1 MKSLFKTVAL
11 ITFFSFLTRIS
22 GFIFRVILSRT
33 VGAEGLGLYQV
44 ASSIFMVLLTI
55 ISSGI
60 PLIIS
65 RTSAKF
71 SAGGL
76 HKKEGSF
83 MTIVLCFTVALS
95 LLISIIVLSFN
106 GLFAKLF
113 TDQRC
118 INILLVL
125 LPALVFSSVYCVLRG
140 QMWGRGNYFALCITE
155 FYEQVVRIFLALL
168 MIDASFTAIQNA
180 FNLGLSMSIA
190 CAFSMLLVVLLY
202 FYYGGSLGKIKK
214 GYLKPFVKQSLP
226 ITLMRVVSSFIQPII
241 AIIIPSRLMAI
252 GYTSSQALSL
262 YGVAVGMTMP
272 LLFIPTML
280 IGSLSTALIP
290 DISKAIAQNDKDH
303 IEKRISSSLFFALLV
318 SALFVPVFLSMGEQ
332 IGVFLY
338 DDILSGTLLQSAC
351 WVLLPLGLTNISSA
365 LLNSLGLENKSFIN
379 FIIASVFMFLSLW
392 FLPSLFGINA
402 LMWSLGINYLITA
415 VLNLWL
421 LKRHTKVKLNLFKPL
436 LKLVLI
442 SIPSAA
448 LASFVVSLCGYI
460 FPLFISLAI
469 GGSLCVA
476 SFVLLCWV
484 FNIVDVKA
492 FIVMAGNRL
501 KEKIPKIKKKGL
513 KTNWHV

>member
-11 ITFFSFLTRIS
+11 ITVFSFMTRVA
-22 GFIFRVILSRT
+22 GFLFRIILSRL

-65 RTSAKF
+65 RTSAKY
-71 SAGGL
+71 SAGGEK
-76 HKKEGSF
+76 KKESSF
-83 MTIVLCFTVALS
+83 VSVALIFTLS
-95 LLISIIVLSFN
+95 LSIFISIIVLLFK
-106 GLFAKLF
+106 GLFAKIF
-113 TDQRC
+113 TDERC

-125 LPALVFSSVYCVLRG
+125 LPSLVFSSVYCVLRG

-155 FYEQVVRIFLALL
+155 FYEELVRILFALML
-168 MIDASFTAIQNA
+168 INVSLPAITNA
-180 FNLGLSMSIA
+180 FNLGLSLSIA
-190 CAFSMLLVVLLY
+190 CAFSMLLVILLY
-202 FYYGGSLGKIKK
+202 FYYGGKIGKMKK
-214 GYLKPFVKQSLP
+214 GYLRPFIKQSLP
-226 ITLMRVVSSFIQPII
+226 ITVMRVVSSFIQPII
-241 AIIIPSRLMAI
+241 ALIIPARLIAI

-272 LLFIPTML
+272 LLFIPTTI

-303 IEKRISSSLFFALLV
+303 IEKRVSSSLFFALLV
-318 SALFVPVFLSMGEQ
+318 SAMFVPIFLSMGEQ

-365 LLNSLGLENKSFIN
+365 LLNSIGLESKSFIN
-379 FIIASVFMFLSLW
+379 FIISASVMLICLW
-392 FLPSLFGINA
+392 FLPGLFGINA
-402 LMWSLGINYLITA
+402 LMWSLGINYLLTSI
-415 VLNLWL
+415 LNLWL
-421 LKRHTKVKLNLFKPL
+421 LKRHIKIKLNIFKPL
-436 LKLVLI
+436 LKLILI
-442 SIPSAA
+442 TIPCSA
-448 LASFVVSLCGYI
+448 LTSFVVSLCGYV
-460 FPLFISLAI
+460 FPLIISLMI
-469 GGSLCVA
+469 GGGICLA

-492 FIVMAGNRL
+492 FMIKARA
-501 KEKIPKIKKKGL
+501 KAKIKLPKFKKRS
-513 KTNWHV
+513 HVKM